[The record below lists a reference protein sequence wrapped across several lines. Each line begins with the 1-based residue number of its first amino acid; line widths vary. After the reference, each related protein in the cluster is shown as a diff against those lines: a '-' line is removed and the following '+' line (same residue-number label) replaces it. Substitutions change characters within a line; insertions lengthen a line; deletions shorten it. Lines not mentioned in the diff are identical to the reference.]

1 MTTADTAP
9 LDLLIVDGDGISPE
23 ITRATLDVLAAVE
36 SRLGLAFRIER
47 AEVGLKPLAATGS
60 TIPDGLLDRARAVD
74 GVILG
79 PVSHNEYPPASAGG
93 INPSGH
99 LRKHLDLFANIRPAL
114 SHPDFPAKC
123 GVPVDLVIVRENTE
137 GFYADRTMFAG
148 TGEFMPT
155 EDVAIAMRKVTRQ
168 GSMRIAEAGFRM
180 ARQRGGKLTV
190 VHKANVLRISDG
202 LFLECTRAVGRDYP
216 DVVVEEMLV
225 DAMAALLVRDAS
237 AFDTIVT
244 TNMFGDILSDQA
256 TEIAGSIGLAAS
268 LNAGT
273 DHAMAQAQHGSA
285 PSIAGQDKA
294 NPASLINSTAMLLR
308 WLAERRDAP
317 QLETAARLIETAV
330 SRAIAVPEWRTGDMG
345 GALGTAGFTARI
357 VQMVAE
363 IDPATL
369 AGDAR

>member
-1 MTTADTAP
+1 MTQ
-9 LDLLIVDGDGISPE
+9 LSLLILNGDGISPE
-23 ITRATLDVLAAVE
+23 ITDATVAVLGAVQ
-36 SRLGLAFRIER
+36 SRLGLPLRLER
-47 AEVGLKPLAATGS
+47 AEVGLRPLAAEGT
-60 TIPDGLLDRARAVD
+60 TFPDGLLDRARAVD
-74 GVILG
+74 GIILG
-79 PVSHNEYPPASAGG
+79 PVSHNEYPPAADGG

-99 LRKHLDLFANIRPAL
+99 LRKHLDLFANIRPAK
-114 SHPDFPAKC
+114 SHPDFPARC

-168 GSMRIAEAGFRM
+168 GSTRIADAGFRI

-202 LFLECTRAVGRDYP
+202 LFLDCTREVARAYP
-216 DVVVEEMLV
+216 DVEVEEVLV

-256 TEIAGSIGLAAS
+256 TEIASSIGMAAS

-285 PSIAGQDKA
+285 PGIAGQDKA
-294 NPASLINSTAMLLR
+294 NPSSLIGSTAMLLR
-308 WLAERRDAP
+308 WLGERRDDRR
-317 QLETAARLIETAV
+317 LVDAATLIEAALSAV
-330 SRAIAVPEWRTGDMG
+330 IAKPLWRTGDMSG
-345 GALGTAGFTARI
+345 PLGTAEFTGRVVETVRSI
-357 VQMVAE
+357 
-363 IDPATL
+363 
-369 AGDAR
+369 

>member
-1 MTTADTAP
+1 MTPPT
-9 LDLLIVDGDGISPE
+9 LLILDGDGISPE
-23 ITRATLDVLAAVE
+23 ITDSTVSVLQAVQCRLDLPL
-36 SRLGLAFRIER
+36 RLER
-47 AEVGLKPLAATGS
+47 AEVGLRPLAAQGT
-60 TIPDGLLDRARAVD
+60 TFPAGLLDRARAAD
-74 GVILG
+74 GIILG
-79 PVSHNEYPPASAGG
+79 PVSHNDYPPASDGG

-99 LRKHLDLFANIRPAL
+99 LRKHLDLFANIRPAK
-114 SHPDFPAKC
+114 SHPDFPPRC

-168 GSMRIAEAGFRM
+168 GSLRIAEAGFRI
-180 ARQRGGKLTV
+180 ARQRGGRLTV
-190 VHKANVLRISDG
+190 VHKANVLRITDG
-202 LFLECTRAVGRDYP
+202 LFLSCTREVARAYP
-216 DVVVEEMLV
+216 EIEVEEVLV

-285 PSIAGQDKA
+285 PGIAGQDRA
-294 NPASLINSTAMLLR
+294 NPSSLIGSTAMLLR
-308 WLAERRDAP
+308 WLGERRGDAR
-317 QLETAARLIETAV
+317 LASAAALIETALASV
-330 SRAIAVPEWRTGDMG
+330 IAVPGWRTADMG
-345 GALGTAGFTARI
+345 GPAGTRAFTRH
-357 VQMVAE
+357 V
-363 IDPATL
+363 L
-369 AGDAR
+369 DAIG

>member
-1 MTTADTAP
+1 MRTDDHAP
-9 LDLLIVDGDGISPE
+9 VSLLVLDGDGISPE
-23 ITRATLDVLAAVE
+23 IIRATLDVLDAVQR
-36 SRLGLAFRIER
+36 RLDLPFDLTR
-47 AEVGLKPLAATGS
+47 AEVGLKPLATFG
-60 TIPDGLLDRARAVD
+60 TTVPDKLLDQARAAD

-79 PVSHNEYPPASAGG
+79 PVSHNDYPPESEGG
-93 INPSGH
+93 INPSGF

-114 SHPDFPAKC
+114 SHPDFPARC

-155 EDVAIAMRKVTRQ
+155 QDVAIAMRKVTRE
-168 GSMRIAEAGFRM
+168 GSTRIAEAAFRI

-202 LFLECTRAVGRDYP
+202 LFLACTREVAKAYP
-216 DVVVEEMLV
+216 DIAVEEILV

-268 LNAGT
+268 LNAGA

-285 PSIAGQDKA
+285 PTLAGQDRA

-308 WLAERRDAP
+308 WLGGRRADP
-317 QLETAARLIETAV
+317 RLHTAARMIEQAV
-330 SRAIAVPEWRTGDMG
+330 ATVIAVPQWRTGDMG
-345 GALGTAGFTARI
+345 GPLGTSAFAAKIVAAIETTQAGE
-357 VQMVAE
+357 ME
-363 IDPATL
+363 
-369 AGDAR
+369 

>member
-1 MTTADTAP
+1 MTGP
-9 LDLLIVDGDGISPE
+9 VSLLALDGDGISPE
-23 ITRATLDVLAAVE
+23 ILRATLDVLDAAGR
-36 SRLGLAFRIER
+36 RLGLHLRLEQ
-47 AEVGLKPLAATGS
+47 AEVGLRPLAAQGT
-60 TIPDGLLDRARAVD
+60 TFPDGLLDRARAAD

-79 PVSHNEYPPASAGG
+79 PVSHNDYPPVAEGG

-99 LRKHLDLFANIRPAL
+99 LRRHLDLFANIRPAK
-114 SHPDFPAKC
+114 SHPGFPARC

-168 GSMRIAEAGFRM
+168 GSVRIAEAGFRI
-180 ARQRGGKLTV
+180 ARQRGGRLTV
-190 VHKANVLRISDG
+190 VHKANVLRLSDG
-202 LFLECTRAVGRDYP
+202 LFLSCVREVAKTYP
-216 DVVVEEMLV
+216 DVTVEEVLV

-268 LNAGT
+268 LNAGR

-285 PSIAGQDKA
+285 PSIAGQDRA
-294 NPASLINSTAMLLR
+294 NPASLMNSAAMLLR
-308 WLAERRDAP
+308 WLGERRAEP
-317 QLETAARLIETAV
+317 ALETAAALIEGAV
-330 SRAIAVPEWRTGDMG
+330 QQVIAVPEWRTGDLG
-345 GALGTAGFTARI
+345 GPLGTRAFTAR
-357 VQMVAE
+357 VVAA
-363 IDPATL
+363 IAD
-369 AGDAR
+369 

>member
-1 MTTADTAP
+1 MTAQPSTP
-9 LDLLIVDGDGISPE
+9 ISLLVLDGDGISPE
-23 ITRATLDVLAAVE
+23 ITTATLKVLDAVQH
-36 SRLGLAFRIER
+36 RLGLRFQVNR
-47 AEVGLKPLAATGS
+47 AEVGLRPLAAQGT
-60 TIPDGLLDRARAVD
+60 TFPAGLLEQARAAD

-79 PVSHNEYPPASAGG
+79 PVSHNDYPPAPEGG

-99 LRKHLDLFANIRPAL
+99 LRKHLDLFANIRPAK
-114 SHPDFPAKC
+114 SHPDFPARC

-168 GSMRIAEAGFRM
+168 GSLRIAEAGFRM

-190 VHKANVLRISDG
+190 VHKANVLRLSDG
-202 LFLECTRAVGRDYP
+202 LFLSCTRETAKAYP
-216 DVVVEEMLV
+216 DVQVEEVLV

-285 PSIAGQDKA
+285 PSIAGQDRA
-294 NPASLINSTAMLLR
+294 NPASLINSAAMLLR
-308 WLAERRDAP
+308 WLAERRQD
-317 QLETAARLIETAV
+317 ARLDQAAGMIEAAV
-330 SRAIAVPEWRTGDMG
+330 TRVIAVPEWRTGDMG
-345 GALGTAGFTARI
+345 GPLGTAAFTARLVEAI
-357 VQMVAE
+357 E
-363 IDPATL
+363 SSSI
-369 AGDAR
+369 

>member
-1 MTTADTAP
+1 MTPSDPVT
-9 LDLLIVDGDGISPE
+9 LLVLDGDGISPE
-23 ITRATLDVLAAVE
+23 ITAATVEVLDAVQDRTGLRFRLDRAQ
-36 SRLGLAFRIER
+36 
-47 AEVGLKPLAATGS
+47 VGLRPLAAQGT
-60 TIPDGLLDRARAVD
+60 TFPAGLLDRARAAD

-79 PVSHNEYPPASAGG
+79 PVSHNDYPPEAQGG

-99 LRKHLDLFANIRPAL
+99 LRKHLDLFANIRPAR
-114 SHPDFPAKC
+114 SHPDFPARC

-168 GSMRIAEAGFRM
+168 GSTRIAEAGFRI
-180 ARQRGGKLTV
+180 ARQRGGRLTV

-202 LFLECTRAVGRDYP
+202 LFLSCTRAVAQSYP
-216 DVVVEEMLV
+216 DVVVEEVLV

-268 LNAGT
+268 LNAGEA
-273 DHAMAQAQHGSA
+273 HAMAQAQHGSA
-285 PSIAGQDKA
+285 PSIAGQDRA

-308 WLAERRDAP
+308 WLGDRRGDPA
-317 QLETAARLIETAV
+317 LGAAADLIEDAV
-330 SRAIAVPEWRTGDMG
+330 ARVIAVPAWRTGDLG
-345 GALGTAGFTARI
+345 GPLGTAAFAARI
-357 VQMVAE
+357 VDT
-363 IDPATL
+363 IRNPGATH
-369 AGDAR
+369 DR